1 MKNLKI
7 YLDNTD
13 EYNGNLLWKYLL
25 ENIKR
30 ANLKGATVYKAVAGV
45 GDHKEIHTFD
55 ILTLSNKLPIII
67 EIIDSSSSI
76 ENFIELSKDALKST
90 FVTVSDIEVLDF
102 KWV

>member
-102 KWV
+102 K

>member
-25 ENIKR
+25 ENTKR

-45 GDHKEIHTFD
+45 GNHKEIHTFD

-102 KWV
+102 K